1 MSAETYRL
9 VYYSRNMTTGDADA
23 VAAEVDDILATSRAN
38 NERDEITGA
47 LMFNAGCFA
56 QVLEGPLD
64 VVEAAFERI
73 QQDDRHSE
81 VSLLAMEPIIER
93 SFPNWAMGFVGR
105 SISLR
110 RRQTTCNFAGLG
122 DGRGA
127 YGRLIGHARAS
138 GVIGVNTVACQ
149 TNAAACSERGR
160 QILNEELD
168 RHSVIHGC
176 RASSQTW
183 TLVHVHPPLIGRV
196 LKNSVSYALVKLL
209 SAQSY

>member
-1 MSAETYRL
+1 
-9 VYYSRNMTTGDADA
+9 
-23 VAAEVDDILATSRAN
+23 VDDILATSRAN

-93 SFPNWAMGFVGR
+93 SFPNWAMGFVGLSDEDAAR
-105 SISLR
+105 FADVAEATDFDPSLFK
-110 RRQTTCNFAGLG
+110 TTCNFAGLG
-122 DGRGA
+122 NGRRA

-138 GVIGVNTVACQ
+138 VVIGVNTVICQ
-149 TNAAACSERGR
+149 TNAAACSEVGQ
-160 QILNEELD
+160 QILSEELD
-168 RHSVIHGC
+168 RHLVIHGC